1 MDGILVKKAKKGNK
15 KALVRLIVNR
25 QDDFYG
31 LAYSYMK
38 NEEDAMNM
46 VQDMVIKL
54 YENIS
59 KLRDNKS
66 FYTYS
71 KTILVN
77 LCKDELKLK
86 SRLIPVEEIYGQGT
100 YEDENSLLV
109 EEILSKLDDKHRQ
122 VIHLKYIMDYDYESI
137 GKILDL
143 PLGTV
148 KSRIH
153 NGMKKLKEE
162 YCVR

>member
-86 SRLIPVEEIYGQGT
+86 SRLIPVEER
-100 YEDENSLLV
+100 NL
-109 EEILSKLDDKHRQ
+109 
-122 VIHLKYIMDYDYESI
+122 
-137 GKILDL
+137 
-143 PLGTV
+143 
-148 KSRIH
+148 
-153 NGMKKLKEE
+153 
-162 YCVR
+162 